1 MDGKLK
7 SLRQRTFGAPFS
19 DEDNWREV
27 SGDYEG
33 IVAHVFTQNG
43 TPVVAG
49 FGFSSESGDWA
60 LDATYYY
67 RTNGTLAKKHEL
79 LKTFYGNASVTKDS
93 LYTCAGRLL
102 SKTTHHLDLKTKLE
116 KAPDPEFVDEDSP
129 AYKRVQ
135 DLPFSHL
142 LTTHAK

>member
-1 MDGKLK
+1 M
-7 SLRQRTFGAPFS
+7 
-19 DEDNWREV
+19 
-27 SGDYEG
+27 
-33 IVAHVFTQNG
+33 
-43 TPVVAG
+43 
-49 FGFSSESGDWA
+49 
-60 LDATYYY
+60 
-67 RTNGTLAKKHEL
+67 
-79 LKTFYGNASVTKDS
+79 TKDS

-142 LTTHAK
+142 LTTHVK